1 MRETMSKFWH
11 HVPDAS
17 WAGVVETVECWQ
29 YSDGRVHIEH
39 RAAFNNDTLTASMR
53 LSREQATFLRDRLTD
68 ILGHDAAYE
77 AWIASR
83 DKSYGVGPLDTED
96 PASRFAAD
104 EPLPATDA
112 EYAERQIERGTP

>member
-1 MRETMSKFWH
+1 MSETNHKFRTLTKRELHESVSCWAYDDGSIYISHDISDWCGIEAGAKMRL
-11 HVPDAS
+11 
-17 WAGVVETVECWQ
+17 TVE
-29 YSDGRVHIEH
+29 
-39 RAAFNNDTLTASMR
+39 M
-53 LSREQATFLRDRLTD
+53 ATFLRDRLTD

-83 DKSYGVGPLDTED
+83 DKAYGVGPLDTED

-112 EYAERQIERGTP
+112 EYAERQIERGAP